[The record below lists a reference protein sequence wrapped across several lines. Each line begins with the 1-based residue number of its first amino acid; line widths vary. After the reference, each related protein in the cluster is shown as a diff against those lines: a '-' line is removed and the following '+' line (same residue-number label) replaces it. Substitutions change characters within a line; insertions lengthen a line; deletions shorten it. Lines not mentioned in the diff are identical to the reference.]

1 VSTKI
6 LTISAGAATDAGMV
20 RPGNEDAYLVAPPLY
35 VVADGMGGHRA
46 GEVAARL
53 AVTTLS
59 TRASTIA
66 SGDGETLVAAMR
78 EANGII
84 LRASQEDERLQ
95 GMATT
100 CTGAVVRGRV
110 ARIAHVGDSRAYL
123 FHAGRLSQLTA
134 DHSVV
139 AQLVREGYL
148 TAEQAAVHPRR
159 NVIMRALGSIEDV
172 EIDVEEAIL
181 DAADRLVLCSDGL
194 TNCLDDAAIA
204 AILAEGRDAVDTADR
219 LVERANAA
227 GGLDNV
233 TVVVID
239 VRAMSS

>member
-1 VSTKI
+1 MSTKI
-6 LTISAGAATDAGMV
+6 LAISAGAATDAGMV
-20 RPGNEDAYLVAPPLY
+20 RAGNEDAYLVAPPLY

-53 AVTTLS
+53 AVTALS
-59 TRASTIA
+59 TRGPDIA
-66 SGDGETLVAAMR
+66 AGGSDALLEAMR

-84 LRASQEDERLQ
+84 LRSSQEDERLR

-100 CTGAVVRGRV
+100 CTAALVRGRV

-123 FHAGRLSQLTA
+123 FHDRRLMQLTD

-148 TAEQAAVHPRR
+148 TPAEAAVHPRR
-159 NVIMRALGSIEDV
+159 NVIMRALGSVDDV
-172 EIDVEEAIL
+172 EIDTSEAIL
-181 DAADRLVLCSDGL
+181 DAGDRLLLCSDGL

-204 AILAEGRDAVDTADR
+204 ALLGDGLDAQATAEA
-219 LVERANAA
+219 LVQRANAA
-227 GGLDNV
+227 GGPDNI

-239 VRAMSS
+239 VRAMSA

>member
-1 VSTKI
+1 
-6 LTISAGAATDAGMV
+6 MV
-20 RPGNEDAYLVAPPLY
+20 RAGNEDAYLVAPPLY
-35 VVADGMGGHRA
+35 VVADGMGGHRG

-59 TRASTIA
+59 TRESEIA
-66 SGDGETLVAAMR
+66 AGDTTALMEAMR

-84 LRASQEDERLQ
+84 LRSSQEDDRLR

-100 CTGAVVRGRV
+100 CTAAVVRGRV
-110 ARIAHVGDSRAYL
+110 ARIAHIGDSRAYL
-123 FHAGRLSQLTA
+123 FHEGRLTQLTD

-148 TAEQAAVHPRR
+148 TPEEASIHPRR
-159 NVIMRALGSIEDV
+159 NVIMRALGSIDEVD
-172 EIDVEEAIL
+172 IDTTEAIL
-181 DAADRLVLCSDGL
+181 DAGDRLVLCSDGL

-204 AILAEGRDAVDTADR
+204 ALLGDGRDAQAAALR
-219 LVERANAA
+219 LIERANAA
-227 GGLDNV
+227 GGPDNI
-233 TVVVID
+233 TVVVVD

>member
-1 VSTKI
+1 MSTKI
-6 LTISAGAATDAGMV
+6 LTVTAGAATDPGMV
-20 RPGNEDAYLVAPPLY
+20 RVGNEDAYLVAPPIY

-53 AVTTLS
+53 AVTALS
-59 TRASTIA
+59 TRGPDIA
-66 SGDGETLVAAMR
+66 AGGADALIDAMH

-84 LRASQEDERLQ
+84 LRSSQEDERLR

-100 CTGAVVRGRV
+100 CTAAVVRGRV

-123 FHAGRLSQLTA
+123 FHEGRLSQLTD

-148 TAEQAAVHPRR
+148 TPDEASVHPRR

-172 EIDVEEAIL
+172 EIDTTEAIL
-181 DAADRLVLCSDGL
+181 DAGDRLLLCSDGL
-194 TNCLDDAAIA
+194 TNCLDDPAIA
-204 AILAEGRDAVDTADR
+204 AVLGDGLEAQSTAAR

-227 GGLDNV
+227 GGPDNI
-233 TVVVID
+233 TVVVVD

>member
-1 VSTKI
+1 MSTKI
-6 LTISAGAATDAGMV
+6 LTISAGAATDPGMV
-20 RPGNEDAYLVAPPLY
+20 RPGNEDAFLVSPPLY

-59 TRASTIA
+59 TRTPDIA
-66 SGDGETLVAAMR
+66 ARGQDALLEALH

-84 LRASQEDERLQ
+84 LRSSNEDERLR

-100 CTGAVVRGRV
+100 CTAALVRGRV

-123 FHAGRLSQLTA
+123 FHEGRLSQLTD

-148 TAEQAAVHPRR
+148 TPEEAAVHPRR
-159 NVIMRALGSIEDV
+159 NVIMRALGSIDDV
-172 EIDVEEAIL
+172 EIDASEAIL
-181 DAADRLVLCSDGL
+181 DAGDRLVLCSDGL
-194 TNCLDDAAIA
+194 TNCLDDPTIA
-204 AILAEGRDAVDTADR
+204 RVLGDGRDAQSAAER

-227 GGLDNV
+227 GGPDNI

-239 VRAMSS
+239 VRALSS